1 MTQTIIMKQDTAIY
15 RQYFATVEETLASGE
30 NVVLSFGGSSMLP
43 TLHPSDKLTF
53 EPIASQRPRVGDVVL
68 FRHAGMYKVHRII
81 TIHGGRYTLQGDN
94 CYGTEHV
101 VLDDIVAR
109 LIAIDSI
116 GSIDSPEWAAAS
128 RKALKRKRVKN
139 FFVRWFGSEG
149 RQKLRPW
156 YLFALFFLM
165 WAPLNGVG
173 PALNN
178 YVFGIRADHLLHAT
192 VFIPCALFFMDLSRY
207 RWVVWLMVVALAL
220 LCESVQYLLPF
231 RKFDVNDMVAN
242 VLGVSLGLIVILL
255 IVKKLKH
262 KPL

>member
-1 MTQTIIMKQDTAIY
+1 MNVDNAIF
-15 RQYFATVEETLASGE
+15 FATVEETIAAGQQVKITLRGT
-30 NVVLSFGGSSMLP
+30 SMLT
-43 TLHPSDKLTF
+43 TLREGDTLTLA
-53 EPIASQRPRVGDVVL
+53 PLDGRPKVGDVVL
-68 FRHAGMYKVHRII
+68 FRHYGKHLLHRIVK
-81 TIHGGRYTLQGDN
+81 IHGGRITLQGDN
-94 CYGTEHV
+94 CYNMEHAV
-101 VLDDIVAR
+101 REDIVAR
-109 LIAIDSI
+109 LVHVDRI
-116 GSIDSPEWAAAS
+116 GGTDGAEWAAAS
-128 RKALKRKRVKN
+128 RKALKRKRIKN
-139 FFVRWFGSEG
+139 FFIRWFGSEG

-262 KPL
+262 KSL